1 MFIDVYY
8 FNDQLD
14 GGPST
19 PFPDEKGASLH
30 RPSQLWARWSGE
42 ILCQQGSCASWAAG
56 WDNST
61 GYQWWHTIPT
71 THIEAKQKQVIR
83 GRCSEKAQNSWQV
96 DQIQQ
101 AFLMVGNMIPLR
113 FGGELPSYR
122 YVYIYLKV
130 FQHGNEKS
138 ANSISHFLSTYR
150 CNFPSNKHEYIQ
162 DYSSKA
168 SIDIVTQFNP
178 FSTHLQIK
186 MCFTFLV
193 DMS

>member
-30 RPSQLWARWSGE
+30 RPSQLWARWNGE

-122 YVYIYLKV
+122 YVYIYTLK
-130 FQHGNEKS
+130 
-138 ANSISHFLSTYR
+138 Y
-150 CNFPSNKHEYIQ
+150 SNMAMK
-162 DYSSKA
+162 
-168 SIDIVTQFNP
+168 N
-178 FSTHLQIK
+178 LQILYLIFYLLIGVISQVISMNIFK
-186 MCFTFLV
+186 IIRV
-193 DMS
+193 KPV

>member
-1 MFIDVYY
+1 
-8 FNDQLD
+8 
-14 GGPST
+14 
-19 PFPDEKGASLH
+19 
-30 RPSQLWARWSGE
+30 
-42 ILCQQGSCASWAAG
+42 
-56 WDNST
+56 
-61 GYQWWHTIPT
+61 
-71 THIEAKQKQVIR
+71 
-83 GRCSEKAQNSWQV
+83 
-96 DQIQQ
+96 
-101 AFLMVGNMIPLR
+101 MVGNMIPLR

-178 FSTHLQIK
+178 FSTHLQRHRAQVFPEGLDLIAAIAWWRK
-186 MCFTFLV
+186 RIPVAAPGTAKAAQRAVAFGVFEGSFNAQAHGMAWDRLGSEKLGESWEEKLDGLNV
-193 DMS
+193 